1 MKSLILKR
9 GEKHTLVVGHVVI
22 RTDTIMEIVFFYYY
36 LFFFMITIFSLGFV
50 QSLACRLRL

>member
-22 RTDTIMEIVFFYYY
+22 RTDTIMEIVFYYYY
-36 LFFFMITIFSLGFV
+36 LFFL
-50 QSLACRLRL
+50 